1 MMGQLFLFQVSTT
14 SMLLSKR
21 GSMIAGEIHFGNS
34 DNVAAAAQRRVME
47 LPGLDDKEE
56 DQEE

>member
-1 MMGQLFLFQVSTT
+1 
-14 SMLLSKR
+14 MLLSKR